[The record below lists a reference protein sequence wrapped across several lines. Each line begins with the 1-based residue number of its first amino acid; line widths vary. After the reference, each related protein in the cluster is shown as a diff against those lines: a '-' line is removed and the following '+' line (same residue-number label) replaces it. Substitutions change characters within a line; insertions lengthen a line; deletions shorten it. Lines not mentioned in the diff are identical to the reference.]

1 MGGLSI
7 PMDEPAAMRGRL
19 SIRSCRAGRGRRGPA
34 HARSGGAAVRLIGV
48 LVLWRSVRLG

>member
-1 MGGLSI
+1 MGGLRI

-19 SIRSCRAGRGRRGPA
+19 SIRSGT
-34 HARSGGAAVRLIGV
+34 GGAAGPLTPGAAARVCVMIGV